1 LALLHAEA
9 RCVRA
14 GQIPQEE
21 FRMARER
28 DYELGIVLAPE
39 TPDEQA
45 RAIVERI
52 TNAVTAQGGVVVRI
66 NAWGRRRL
74 AYPIEHYRD
83 GLYYFFDLQL
93 PPASVVEIERL
104 IGVNEDIIRHLMK
117 ARDPRVIGDERKRAE
132 EAEIRARQ
140 EAEARAAAEAEAA
153 ARGETPGEAPEPV
166 DAQPVGEVESEPG
179 TTEEATPGAEDGE
192 ISDTES
198 DVAEATEAN
207 S

>member
-1 LALLHAEA
+1 
-9 RCVRA
+9 
-14 GQIPQEE
+14 
-21 FRMARER
+21 MARER

-52 TNAVTAQGGVVVRI
+52 TNAVTSQGGVVVRI

-93 PPASVVEIERL
+93 PPPSVVEIERL

-117 ARDPRVIGDERKRAE
+117 ARDPRVIGDERKRAA
-132 EAEIRARQ
+132 EAEIRAQQ
-140 EAEARAAAEAEAA
+140 EAEARAVAEAEAA
-153 ARGETPGEAPEPV
+153 ARGETLEPAE
-166 DAQPVGEVESEPG
+166 AQPVGEQERAP
-179 TTEEATPGAEDGE
+179 EAAETATSDAEDSE
-192 ISDTES
+192 MSDTES
-198 DVAEATEAN
+198 DVAEATEA
-207 S
+207 SS

>member
-1 LALLHAEA
+1 
-9 RCVRA
+9 
-14 GQIPQEE
+14 
-21 FRMARER
+21 MARER

-52 TNAVTAQGGVVVRI
+52 TSAITAQGGVVVRI

-74 AYPIEHYRD
+74 AYPIEHHRD

-117 ARDPRVIGDERKRAE
+117 SRDPRVIVDERKRAE
-132 EAEIRARQ
+132 EAEIRAQQ

-153 ARGETPGEAPEPV
+153 ARGETLGETPEPAE
-166 DAQPVGEVESEPG
+166 AQPVGEQESEPVAAE
-179 TTEEATPGAEDGE
+179 TATPDAEDSE
-192 ISDTES
+192 MSDTES

>member
-1 LALLHAEA
+1 LYSSGA
-9 RCVRA
+9 
-14 GQIPQEE
+14 IPQEE

-28 DYELGIVLAPE
+28 DYELGIVLGPE

-52 TNAVTAQGGVVVRI
+52 TAAVTAQGGVVVRI

-74 AYPIEHYRD
+74 AYPIEHHRD

-104 IGVNEDIIRHLMK
+104 IGVNEDIVRHLIK

-132 EAEIRARQ
+132 EAEIRAQ
-140 EAEARAAAEAEAA
+140 QQAEARAAQEAEAA
-153 ARGETPGEAPEPV
+153 AQAQTEAPTEEPIE
-166 DAQPVGEVESEPG
+166 AQPVGEQESAP
-179 TTEEATPGAEDGE
+179 EAGETATQDAEDSE

-198 DVAEATEAN
+198 TVAEATEAT

>member
-1 LALLHAEA
+1 
-9 RCVRA
+9 
-14 GQIPQEE
+14 
-21 FRMARER
+21 MARER

-52 TNAVTAQGGVVVRI
+52 TTAVTSQGGVVVRI

-74 AYPIEHYRD
+74 AYPIGHYRD

-93 PPASVVEIERL
+93 PPTSVVEIERL
-104 IGVNEDIIRHLMK
+104 IGVNEDIIRHLLK

-132 EAEIRARQ
+132 EAEIRAQQ
-140 EAEARAAAEAEAA
+140 EAEARAVAEAEAA
-153 ARGETPGEAPEPV
+153 VRGETLEPAEAQPVDVQPV
-166 DAQPVGEVESEPG
+166 DAQPVAEQESAPEAAEETAEE
-179 TTEEATPGAEDGE
+179 TTETATPDAEDSKM
-192 ISDTES
+192 SDTES

>member
-1 LALLHAEA
+1 
-9 RCVRA
+9 
-14 GQIPQEE
+14 
-21 FRMARER
+21 MARER

-45 RAIVERI
+45 RATVERI
-52 TNAVTAQGGVVVRI
+52 TTAITTQGGVVVRI

-74 AYPIEHYRD
+74 AYPIEHHRD

-117 ARDPRVIGDERKRAE
+117 SRDPRVIGDERKRAE
-132 EAEIRARQ
+132 EAEIRAQQ

-153 ARGETPGEAPEPV
+153 ARGETLGETPEPV
-166 DAQPVGEVESEPG
+166 EAQPVGEQESAPEAAE
-179 TTEEATPGAEDGE
+179 TATPVAEDSE
-192 ISDTES
+192 MSDTEADANEA
-198 DVAEATEAN
+198 DVDEADVDEATEAN

>member
-1 LALLHAEA
+1 
-9 RCVRA
+9 
-14 GQIPQEE
+14 
-21 FRMARER
+21 MARER

-52 TNAVTAQGGVVVRI
+52 TSAITAQGGVVVRI

-74 AYPIEHYRD
+74 AYPIEHHRD

-117 ARDPRVIGDERKRAE
+117 SRDPRVIGDERKRAE
-132 EAEIRARQ
+132 EAEIRAQQ
-140 EAEARAAAEAEAA
+140 EAELRAAQEAEAA
-153 ARGETPGEAPEPV
+153 ARAEAEAPAEAE
-166 DAQPVGEVESEPG
+166 AQPAGEQESAPEAAETATQDAEESEM
-179 TTEEATPGAEDGE
+179 
-192 ISDTES
+192 SDTES
-198 DVAEATEAN
+198 DVAETTEA
-207 S
+207 SS

>member
-1 LALLHAEA
+1 
-9 RCVRA
+9 
-14 GQIPQEE
+14 
-21 FRMARER
+21 MARER

-93 PPASVVEIERL
+93 PPTSVVEIERL

-117 ARDPRVIGDERKRAE
+117 ARDPRVIGDERKRAA
-132 EAEIRARQ
+132 EAEIRAQQ
-140 EAEARAAAEAEAA
+140 EAEARAVAEAEAA
-153 ARGETPGEAPEPV
+153 ARGETLEPAE
-166 DAQPVGEVESEPG
+166 AQPVGEQE
-179 TTEEATPGAEDGE
+179 GAPETVGE
-192 ISDTES
+192 IAETATSDAENSEMSDTES
-198 DVAEATEAN
+198 DVAEATEA
-207 S
+207 SS

>member
-1 LALLHAEA
+1 
-9 RCVRA
+9 
-14 GQIPQEE
+14 
-21 FRMARER
+21 MARER
-28 DYELGIVLAPE
+28 DYELGIVLDPE

-52 TNAVTAQGGVVVRI
+52 TTAVTSQGGVVVRI

-74 AYPIEHYRD
+74 AYPIEHHRD

-132 EAEIRARQ
+132 EAEIRAQQ

-153 ARGETPGEAPEPV
+153 ARGETLEPAE
-166 DAQPVGEVESEPG
+166 AQPVGE
-179 TTEEATPGAEDGE
+179 EEGAPEAAEGATPSAGDDEM
-192 ISDTES
+192 SDTESTES
-198 DVAEATEAN
+198 DVAEATEA
-207 S
+207 SS

>member
-1 LALLHAEA
+1 
-9 RCVRA
+9 
-14 GQIPQEE
+14 
-21 FRMARER
+21 MARER

-166 DAQPVGEVESEPG
+166 DAQPVGEEESEPG
-179 TTEEATPGAEDGE
+179 TTEEATPGAEDSE

>member
-1 LALLHAEA
+1 
-9 RCVRA
+9 
-14 GQIPQEE
+14 
-21 FRMARER
+21 MARER

-93 PPASVVEIERL
+93 PPTSVVEIERL

-117 ARDPRVIGDERKRAE
+117 ARDPRVIGDERKRAA
-132 EAEIRARQ
+132 EAEIRAQQ
-140 EAEARAAAEAEAA
+140 EAEARAVAEAEAA
-153 ARGETPGEAPEPV
+153 ARGETLEPAE
-166 DAQPVGEVESEPG
+166 AQPVGEQESTP
-179 TTEEATPGAEDGE
+179 EAIPEAAPEAAPETAETATSDAEDSE

-198 DVAEATEAN
+198 DVAEATEAT

>member
-1 LALLHAEA
+1 
-9 RCVRA
+9 
-14 GQIPQEE
+14 
-21 FRMARER
+21 MARER

-52 TNAVTAQGGVVVRI
+52 TAAVTAQGGVVVRI

-74 AYPIEHYRD
+74 AYPIEHHRD

-132 EAEIRARQ
+132 EAEIRAQQ
-140 EAEARAAAEAEAA
+140 EAEVRAAQEAEAA
-153 ARGETPGEAPEPV
+153 ARAEAEAPAEEAPAEEAPAEEAPAEAE
-166 DAQPVGEVESEPG
+166 AQPAGEQESAPEAAETATQDANESEM
-179 TTEEATPGAEDGE
+179 
-192 ISDTES
+192 SDTES
-198 DVAEATEAN
+198 DAAEATEA
-207 S
+207 SS